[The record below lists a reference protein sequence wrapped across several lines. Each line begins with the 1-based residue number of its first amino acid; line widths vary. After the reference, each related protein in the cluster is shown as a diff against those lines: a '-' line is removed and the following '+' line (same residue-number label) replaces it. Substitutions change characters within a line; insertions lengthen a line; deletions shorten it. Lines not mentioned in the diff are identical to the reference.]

1 MQGLTFNYHPG
12 CCYHSCCTKAAPQF
26 LQKLSTFSPS
36 ANQLVSLSLSASS
49 SVSQSVDLT
58 VSQSVNLTVS
68 QSVNLTVSQSVSH
81 SICYILN
88 AYFCISFQCPTVFV
102 YRCQLYVQR
111 YMKSTVH
118 LPVTVSLSLPVVNLA
133 DHKLSQLSKH
143 KLYIQFRRH
152 PSYCLVSDLY
162 SKIKCCISILGC
174 LYAFWGHSKYMN
186 KYILACRSHEILAWC
201 KQLHIQL

>member
-1 MQGLTFNYHPG
+1 MQGMTFNYHPG

-26 LQKLSTFSPS
+26 LQKLSTFSQS
-36 ANQLVSLSLSASS
+36 ANQLVSVCQLAHQ
-49 SVSQSVDLT
+49 SVSR
-58 VSQSVNLTVS
+58 
-68 QSVNLTVSQSVSH
+68 SVSH
-81 SICYILN
+81 SISYILN

-152 PSYCLVSDLY
+152 PSYCLVSDFY
-162 SKIKCCISILGC
+162 SKIKCCLSILGC
-174 LYAFWGHSKYMN
+174 FYAFWGNGNYMN
-186 KYILACRSHEILAWC
+186 KYTLACRSHEILAWC
-201 KQLHIQL
+201 K